1 MSKVQ
6 MQLRLNFDQ
15 RMVYDQTNKT
25 VCAGDVVHLQNRPY
39 YIDEVMLH
47 EECVVL
53 VSMDERQLHRE
64 VPAWKIKAYV
74 N

>member
-1 MSKVQ
+1 MKVA

-15 RMVYDQTNKT
+15 RMVYDQTNKS

-39 YIDEVMLH
+39 YIDEVMVN

-64 VPAWKIKAYV
+64 VPAWKIRAHV

>member
-1 MSKVQ
+1 MKVA

-15 RMVYDQTNKT
+15 RMVYDQTNKS

-39 YIDEVMLH
+39 YIDEVMMN

-53 VSMDERQLHRE
+53 VGMDERQLHRE
-64 VPAWKIKAYV
+64 VPAWKIRAHV